1 MSGAV
6 SFGGLSSGLN
16 TSQIINAEM
25 AIYQHPLMA
34 LTSQQNLL
42 NTQIADYQSLNSDL
56 LALQQSGDALSNAVA
71 FGQAFSVDSSNSV
84 VATGAITSGSQAG
97 SITFAVDQLATGST
111 QISAGT
117 VSATSDVVA
126 SGNYLV
132 GSGGAAIGIASFN
145 AQAGLSL
152 GAHTISVTQASA
164 GATVMASTALASSTS
179 ITASNNT
186 INVSIDGI
194 ASTVTIASGTYT
206 PTQLTQAITQA
217 SGGTLNASLGSGG
230 NLSIATAHQG
240 STASLQITGG
250 TALAITGLATSPVVS
265 GTNGIINVDGTAT
278 TITNIAATGTTQVA
292 LTSGTGG
299 SITANL
305 SGPLNLGSMSAQ
317 NVSVGNGSLASVVSA
332 INSAN
337 AGVSA
342 TALRVGTNQY
352 ALEITSGKT
361 GLTGAA
367 TIDIQAL
374 STSSLG
380 VLQTTTAAQNSI
392 VSVGGAGGPQV
403 ISSTNKVTGLLSG
416 MTANLVQVSATPV
429 TLSIAADGSKVA
441 GQVSALVDAANKIL
455 SSISSYTK
463 YDAATGVTGPLN
475 GQTALTS
482 MAQRVLSIVGNA
494 IGSSAAGSDGTP
506 GESAGLAITSSGTIT
521 FNKDAFVAA
530 YNANPAAVQSMFT
543 EGGTFTAAIP
553 AYAGQVSIAGA
564 QDTTKP
570 GSYAVSISM
579 SASQAIDT
587 GSSAFAATT
596 STLATAET
604 YTLTSGTSTATYA
617 AAAGE
622 SLAAMVT
629 GINAAL
635 AAAGISASASLK
647 NVAGSFHVQLSSAD
661 YGGAATFT
669 VGASGADQL
678 GLTASGVTYT
688 GTDVVGTINGQ
699 VAVGSGQMLSLANP
713 ADPANGLVLQVTTP
727 GITAATSLGTINYS
741 PGFAQGL
748 AHAAISAIAA
758 PGGQIPTTI
767 DGLNS
772 TLANVTN
779 EIALQ
784 KQLVATQQAMLTQEF
799 ATMESVLSQLSSE
812 SKFLANNS
820 GSSSSSSS
828 SSSSLFSSG
837 STLSVGG

>member
-34 LTSQQNLL
+34 LTAQQSLL

-56 LALQQSGDALSNAVA
+56 LALQQSGDALSSAVA
-71 FGQAFSVDSSNSV
+71 FGQAFAANSSNSL
-84 VATGAITSGSQAG
+84 VATGSITSGSQAG

-111 QISAGT
+111 QISGGT
-117 VSATSDVVA
+117 VSAISNVVA
-126 SGNYLV
+126 SGNFLV
-132 GSGGAAIGIASFN
+132 GSGGAAIGISSFN
-145 AQAGLSL
+145 AQSGLSL
-152 GAHTISVTQASA
+152 GAHMISVTQASS
-164 GATVMASTALASSTS
+164 GASVMATTALASSTS

-186 INVSIDGI
+186 INVSIDGV

-230 NLSIATAHQG
+230 NLLIATAHQG

-250 TALAITGLATSPVVS
+250 TALAATGLATSSVVT
-265 GTNGIINVDGTAT
+265 GTDGIINVDGTAT
-278 TITNIAATGTTQVA
+278 TVNNIAASGTTQVT

-317 NVSVGNGSLASVVSA
+317 NVSTGNGSLASVVNA

-342 TALRVGTNQY
+342 TALQVGTNQY
-352 ALEITSGKT
+352 ALEITSAKT

-367 TIDIQAL
+367 TVDIQAL

-392 VSVGGAGGPQV
+392 LSVGGVGGPQV
-403 ISSTNKVTGLLSG
+403 ISSTNNVTGLLSG
-416 MTANLVQVSATPV
+416 LTANLSQVSATPV
-429 TLSIAADGSKVA
+429 TLSITADGSKVA
-441 GQVSALVDAANKIL
+441 TQVSNLVDAANKIL

-463 YDAATGVTGPLN
+463 YDAATGIAGPLN
-475 GQTALTS
+475 GRTSLTA

-494 IGSSAAGSDGTP
+494 IGTSAAGSDGTP

-521 FNKDAFVAA
+521 FNSAAFITA

-543 EGGTFTAAIP
+543 EGGTFTAAVP

-564 QDTTKP
+564 QDRTNP
-570 GSYAVSISM
+570 GSYAVSIST
-579 SASQAIDT
+579 SASQAIDA
-587 GSSAFAATT
+587 GSSAYAATT

-604 YTLTSGTSTATYA
+604 YTFTSGTSKATYA

-622 SLAAMVT
+622 SLAAVVT
-629 GINAAL
+629 GINSAL
-635 AAAGISASASLK
+635 AAAGIATSASLK
-647 NVAGSFHVQLSSAD
+647 NIAGSFHVQLDSAD
-661 YGGAATFT
+661 YGATATFSVAT
-669 VGASGADQL
+669 SGSDQL
-678 GLTASGVTYT
+678 GLTTSGATYT
-688 GTDVVGTINGQ
+688 GIDVVGTINGQ
-699 VAVGSGQMLSLANP
+699 TAVGSGQMLSLANP

-727 GITAATSLGTINYS
+727 GITTATSLGTVNYS

-748 AHAAISAIAA
+748 AHSAISAIAA

-767 DGLNS
+767 DGLKS
-772 TLANVTN
+772 TLANVAN
-779 EIALQ
+779 EIAQQ
-784 KQLVATQQAMLTQEF
+784 KRLVATQQAMLTQEF
-799 ATMESVLSQLSSE
+799 STMESVLSQLSSE

-828 SSSSLFSSG
+828 SSLFSSG
-837 STLSVGG
+837 STLSVG